1 MDRRQEK
8 QRVTGIMQSSKSAK
22 KFSKDAA
29 YKHFSDHFLHNLIG
43 LYAQSL
49 TNQAA
54 ADLLDKGWAFLQDS
68 NPQEGKICLKN
79 VTEDLGTGNHLKTQ
93 VEVNITDIPFVVDS
107 VRIELARNG
116 HTINQFY
123 TVAELPLL
131 RDASGALQDND
142 GQSAEEPVQ
151 HELYAVFDVDWRG
164 DEDYLTD
171 LHKKLVKV
179 LDDVKSAVSDWRPMQ
194 KALLSVVKT
203 WQDSLVGDPR
213 YDQAMLEEA
222 KSFMMWLYEHFT
234 FLGART
240 YVLKHDKDN
249 KSYLELKSEKGAG
262 LGLLRQK
269 KYTTAITRPFL
280 SQDRVHA
287 LSLDTDLFY
296 FTKTNTK
303 ATVHRD
309 AYTDLLGVRYFD
321 KQGNII
327 GELRFVGLLSS
338 DAYDSDPSKIPVLRK
353 KIHDVM
359 CRAAIR
365 SRFASRLLQHILKSL
380 PTDELFQAPTKNLR
394 ETAVGILQV
403 QDLSRTVVFVRRDI
417 FNSFYTVL
425 VYTPKEYYNTR
436 VRLVIESY
444 FRVLFKSQEVSATPV
459 FSESNL
465 ASVYFTIRVEP
476 ESKLVVNVSEMQAK
490 IDSIVMPVREQL
502 VQLIKRECDPRK
514 AGLII
519 EKYVAAMPDK
529 YLSNVVPQVAFLDI
543 AELMK
548 INSENPIHATL
559 TKDQESSNGQVAAAW
574 FLKIYQ
580 YQEAAVLA
588 DIMPILD
595 NLGLKV
601 IRERLFTIEY
611 SEQETVSI
619 IEIRLVVKNDKICL
633 SPTRGQE
640 VINCLIQVIQGKAY
654 NEKLNQVLGM
664 TDISCRQ
671 VELILSYLHYCKQTN
686 FSLSFDYMVETFLRY
701 PELLESL
708 LHLFTIRFEQQDKK
722 IADNAVES
730 FLPKLHAKME
740 SVSSLSEDRV
750 FVRMEEMILA
760 TVRTN
765 FYQRDRQALS
775 IKVLPAMVSEMPL
788 PHPAIE
794 TFVFSMRV
802 VGVHLRMSKV
812 ARGGI
817 RWSDRTED
825 YRTEVLGLMQ
835 AQDLKNAIIVPDGAK
850 GVFVPKNLEQYVTAE
865 DRYEEARVCYTIF
878 IQALLEI
885 TDNYVSQDL
894 VHPHAMMRHDGDDA
908 YLVVAADKG
917 TAKFSDTANSISQA
931 YNFWLDDAFASG
943 GKHGYDHKILGI
955 TAKGAWQSVMWHF
968 AFCNKNP
975 EQDEVS
981 VVGIGDMSGDVFG
994 NGMLLSKKI
1003 KLVAAFDHRHIFID
1017 PNPDTEKSYA
1027 ERKRLFAL
1035 SRSSWADYDSACLS
1049 EGGAVYTR
1057 EAKYIQISAQA
1068 ASVLQIKHAKLTPND
1083 LIQAIL
1089 SAPVDL
1095 LWNGGIGTYVR
1106 SSTQTNRE
1114 CGDPSNDG
1122 CRISALELRA
1132 AVIGEGGNLGFT
1144 QEARIEYLLHHGLMN
1159 TDFVDN
1165 AGGVMCSDNEV
1176 NIKILLQSLVQNNLL
1191 TFKERNVLLNKLIP
1205 DVTDLVLRNIYLQNL
1220 ALSISEVGLLSK
1232 WEIYLRTIEA
1242 YTKSGHVDPDVDKL
1256 PDREAIAQRLAN
1268 EQQPLTRAELAI
1280 LLSRAKSLL
1289 VRSLKKT
1296 SFIDSK
1302 LCLCYLESAFPDLL
1316 RKKYHADIKKHPL
1329 RRDIVATQLANL
1341 CISDMGICYIQ
1352 QMMDE
1357 TGCQA
1362 EQAVIA
1368 YHIAVDIY
1376 DLRKVTGLLHNHAYN
1391 FERKIFLSIYD
1402 DIRSLLRHSAKWLIQ
1417 NIPLTATDEDSET
1430 IKMLSKDIGQLRSL
1444 LFKRLQADM
1453 PEALMEKQAPLA
1465 EYGLPEDVE
1474 EKLLCLR
1481 YYSPLVNIAFAARSV
1496 DGVKADFMT
1505 IYYAVA
1511 KRLNI
1516 NWMLEQVDDYDVDSV
1531 WTQAAKVGIICEI
1544 ENLQRQMSVMVY
1556 TNIKSRQLTDE
1567 TVVSFLHDAYGEG
1580 VSIWDDFFAEISALP
1595 TYNFSIFSV
1604 MLKRLQDLN
1613 RFFTEEAL
1621 SE

>member
-8 QRVTGIMQSSKSAK
+8 QRIAGIMQSSNSAK
-22 KFSKDAA
+22 KNSKNQA
-29 YKHFSDHFLHNLIG
+29 YKHYSDHFLQNLVG
-43 LYAQSL
+43 LYGRSL
-49 TNQAA
+49 TNDAA
-54 ADLLDKGWAFLQDS
+54 ADLLDKGWAFAQEV
-68 NPQEGKICLKN
+68 NPQEGKIALHN
-79 VTEDLGTGNHLKTQ
+79 IMEDRGEGNQLKTL
-93 VEVNITDIPFVVDS
+93 VEVCIADIPFVVDS

-131 RDASGALQDND
+131 RDANGKLQDAD
-142 GQSAEEPVQ
+142 DQHTEEAGKR
-151 HELYAVFDVDWRG
+151 ELYAIFEVDWRG
-164 DEDYLTD
+164 DEEYLAD
-171 LHKKLVKV
+171 MHAKLVKV
-179 LDDVKSAVSDWRPMQ
+179 LEDVKSAVSDWRPMQ

-213 YDQAMLEEA
+213 YDQVMLEEA
-222 KSFMMWLYEHFT
+222 KCFMSWLYEHFT

-240 YVLKHDKDN
+240 YVLKHDSDN
-249 KSYLELKSEKGAG
+249 NSYLELKSEKGAG

-338 DAYDSDPSKIPVLRK
+338 DAYDSDPTKIPVLRK

-359 CRAAIR
+359 CGAAIR

-380 PTDELFQAPTKNLR
+380 PTDELFQAPTKNLSD
-394 ETAVGILQV
+394 TAIGILQV

-436 VRLVIESY
+436 VRLIIENY
-444 FRVLFKSQEVSATPV
+444 FRILFKSQEIAATPV

-465 ASVYFTIRVEP
+465 ASVYFTIRVDP
-476 ESKLVVNVSEMQAK
+476 ESKVVVNAKEMQAK
-490 IDSIVMPVREQL
+490 IESIVMPVREQL
-502 VQLIKRECDPRK
+502 EQKIKKEYDPRK

-519 EKYVAAMPDK
+519 DRYVAAMPDK
-529 YLSNVVPQVAFLDI
+529 YLSNVTHQDAFLDI

-548 INSENPIHATL
+548 INSGNPIHATL
-559 TKDQESSNGQVAAAW
+559 SKDQSKKSDHAAAW
-574 FLKIYQ
+574 YLKIYQ
-580 YQEAAVLA
+580 YQEASVLA

-611 SEQETVSI
+611 SEAETVSI
-619 IEIRLVVKNDKICL
+619 IEIRLVVKNDNIRL
-633 SPTRGQE
+633 SPSRGRE
-640 VINCLIQVIQGKAY
+640 VINCLIQVIQGKAHS
-654 NEKLNQVLGM
+654 EKLNQVLGM
-664 TDISCRQ
+664 TDITCRQ
-671 VELILSYLHYCKQTN
+671 VELVLAYLHYCKQTN
-686 FSLSFDYMVETFLRY
+686 FALSFDYMVETFLRY
-701 PELLESL
+701 PALLESL
-708 LHLFTIRFEQQDKK
+708 LHLFTLRFEQQDKK
-722 IADNAVES
+722 MADTAVES
-730 FLPKLHAKME
+730 FLPKLHTKME
-740 SVSSLSEDRV
+740 AVDSLSEDRV
-750 FVRMEEMILA
+750 FVRMQEMILA

-765 FYQRDRQALS
+765 FYQRDREALS
-775 IKVLPAMVSEMPL
+775 VKILPAKISEMPL

-850 GVFVPKNLEQYVTAE
+850 GVFVPRNLNQYDTAE
-865 DRYEEARVCYTIF
+865 TRYEEARTCYTIF

-885 TDNYVSQDL
+885 TDNYVGQDI

-917 TAKFSDTANSISQA
+917 TAKFSDTANSVSRA
-931 YNFWLDDAFASG
+931 FNFWLDDAFASG
-943 GKHGYDHKILGI
+943 GEHGYDHKVLGI

-968 AFCNKNP
+968 AFRNKNP

-1003 KLVAAFDHRHIFID
+1003 KLVAAFDHRHIFLD
-1017 PNPDTEKSYA
+1017 PNPDPEKSYA
-1027 ERKRLFAL
+1027 ERKRLFGLA
-1035 SRSSWADYDSACLS
+1035 RSSWADYDSACLS

-1068 ASVLQIKHAKLTPND
+1068 ASVLQVKHTKLTPNA
-1083 LIQAIL
+1083 LMQAIL

-1114 CGDPSNDG
+1114 CRDPSNDG
-1122 CRISALELRA
+1122 CRISALDLRA

-1176 NIKILLQSLVQNNLL
+1176 NIKILLQSLVQNDVLS
-1191 TFKERNVLLNKLIP
+1191 FKERNVLLNKLIP

-1220 ALSISEVGLLSK
+1220 ALSISEVGLLAK

-1242 YTKSGHVDPDVDKL
+1242 LAKSGQVDPVVDKL

-1289 VRSLKKT
+1289 VKALKKN
-1296 SFIDSK
+1296 SFIDSQ

-1316 RKKYHADIKKHPL
+1316 RQKYLADIEKHPL

-1391 FERKIFLSIYD
+1391 FERKVFLSIYD

-1417 NIPLTATDEDSET
+1417 NITLVVSEENSET
-1430 IKMLSKDIGQLRSL
+1430 IKMLSADIKQLRGL
-1444 LFKRLQADM
+1444 LYKRLQADM
-1453 PEALMEKQAPLA
+1453 PEDMIEKKAVLQEYALP
-1465 EYGLPEDVE
+1465 GDVE

-1481 YYSPLVNIAFAARSV
+1481 YYSPLVNIAFAARAV

-1505 IYYAVA
+1505 IYYAMA

-1516 NWMLEQVDDYDVDSV
+1516 NWMLEQVDGYDVDSV
-1531 WTQAAKVGIICEI
+1531 WTQAAKVGVICEI
-1544 ENLQRQMSVMVY
+1544 ENLQRHMSVQVY
-1556 TNIKSRQLTDE
+1556 TKIKSNQLSE
-1567 TVVSFLHDAYGEG
+1567 ESVVDFLEDTYGEG
-1580 VSIWDDFFAEISALP
+1580 VSTWDDFFTEISALP

-1604 MLKRLQDLN
+1604 MLKRLQDLS
-1613 RFFTEEAL
+1613 RVFTQEATV
-1621 SE
+1621 E

>member
-8 QRVTGIMQSSKSAK
+8 RRITNIVQSSESAKKHSKSAT
-22 KFSKDAA
+22 
-29 YKHFSDHFLHNLIG
+29 YKHFSDHFSHNLIG
-43 LYAQSL
+43 LYARSL
-49 TNQAA
+49 SDQTA
-54 ADLLDKGWAFLQDS
+54 ADILDKGWAFVQ
-68 NPQEGKICLKN
+68 NTKPQEGKVALRN
-79 VTEDLGTGNHLKTQ
+79 VTEDLDDGNQLKTQ
-93 VEVNITDIPFVVDS
+93 VEVNIADIPFVVDS
-107 VRIELARNG
+107 IRIELARNG
-116 HTINQFY
+116 HTIHQFY
-123 TVAELPLL
+123 TVAELPLS
-131 RDASGALQDND
+131 RNAKGELQEVD
-142 GQSAEEPVQ
+142 GQQEEDAVK
-151 HELYAVFDVDWRG
+151 HELYAIFEVDWRG
-164 DEDYLTD
+164 DDAYLAD
-171 LHKKLVKV
+171 LHAKLIKV
-179 LDDVKSAVSDWRPMQ
+179 LDDVKSAVADWRPMQ

-203 WQDSLVGDPR
+203 WQDGLIGDPR
-213 YDQAMLEEA
+213 FDQTSLEEA
-222 KSFMMWLYEHFT
+222 KCFMSWLYEHFT

-240 YVLKHDKDN
+240 YVLKHDSAN
-249 KSYLELKSEKGAG
+249 NSYLELKSEKGAG

-280 SQDRVHA
+280 SQDRVQA

-338 DAYDSDPSKIPVLRK
+338 DAYDSDPTTIPMLRK

-359 CRAAIR
+359 CHAAIR

-380 PTDELFQAPTKNLR
+380 PTDELFQAPTKNLSD
-394 ETAVGILQV
+394 TAIGILQV
-403 QDLSRTVVFVRRDI
+403 QDLSRTIVFVRRDI

-436 VRLVIESY
+436 VRLVIENY
-444 FRVLFKSQEVSATPV
+444 FRILFKSQEISATPV

-476 ESKLVVNVSEMQAK
+476 ESKVVVNAKEMQAK
-490 IDSIVMPVREQL
+490 IESIVMPVREQL
-502 VQLIKRECDPRK
+502 QQKIRKEYDPRK

-519 EKYVAAMPDK
+519 DRYVAAMPDK
-529 YLSNVVPQVAFLDI
+529 YLGNVSHQDAFLDI
-543 AELMK
+543 AELIK
-548 INSENPIHATL
+548 INSGNPIHATL
-559 TKDQESSNGQVAAAW
+559 TKDQGETGNHAAAW

-580 YQEAAVLA
+580 YQEASVLA

-611 SEQETVSI
+611 SESETVSI
-619 IEIRLVVKNDKICL
+619 IEIRLVVKNDKIRL
-633 SPTRGQE
+633 SPSRCRE
-640 VINCLIQVIQGKAY
+640 VIRCLIQVIQGKAH
-654 NEKLNQVLGM
+654 NEKLNQILGM
-664 TDISCRQ
+664 TDITCRH
-671 VELILSYLHYCKQTN
+671 VELVLAYLHYCKQTN
-686 FSLSFDYMVETFLRY
+686 FALSFHYMVETFLRY

-708 LHLFTIRFEQQDKK
+708 LHLFTVRFEQQDKNM
-722 IADNAVES
+722 ANAAVES
-730 FLPKLHAKME
+730 FLPKLHNKME
-740 SVSSLSEDRV
+740 MVDSLSEDRV
-750 FVRMEEMILA
+750 FVRMQEMVLA

-765 FYQRDRQALS
+765 FYQKDREALS
-775 IKVLPAMVSEMPL
+775 VKILPAKISEMPL
-788 PHPAIE
+788 PHPLIE

-850 GVFVPKNLEQYVTAE
+850 GVFVPKNLNQFDTAE
-865 DRYEEARVCYTIF
+865 TRYEEARACYTIF

-885 TDNYVSQDL
+885 TDNYIGQDL

-917 TAKFSDTANSISQA
+917 TAKFSDTANGVSRA
-931 YNFWLDDAFASG
+931 FNFWLDDAFASG
-943 GKHGYDHKILGI
+943 GEHGYDHKILGI

-968 AFCNKNP
+968 AFLNKNP
-975 EQDEVS
+975 EHDEVS

-1003 KLVAAFDHRHIFID
+1003 KLVAAFDHRHIFLD
-1017 PNPDTEKSYA
+1017 PNPDTQKSYT

-1035 SRSSWADYDSACLS
+1035 PRSSWADYDSACLS

-1068 ASVLQIKHAKLTPND
+1068 ASILQVKHAKMTPNA

-1122 CRISALELRA
+1122 CRISALDLRA

-1176 NIKILLQSLVQNNLL
+1176 NIKILLQSLVQNHVL
-1191 TFKERNVLLNKLIP
+1191 TFKERNALLNKLIP
-1205 DVTDLVLRNIYLQNL
+1205 DVTNLVLRNIYLQNL
-1220 ALSISEVGLLSK
+1220 ALSISEVGLLAK

-1242 YTKSGHVDPDVDKL
+1242 YEKSGHVDPEVDKL

-1268 EQQPLTRAELAI
+1268 DQQPLTRAELAI

-1289 VRSLKKT
+1289 VKALKKT
-1296 SFIDSK
+1296 SFIDSQ
-1302 LCLCYLESAFPDLL
+1302 LCLCYFESAFPDLL
-1316 RKKYHADIKKHPL
+1316 RKKYHQDIEKHLL

-1376 DLRKVTGLLHNHAYN
+1376 DLRKVTDLLHSHAYN
-1391 FERKIFLSIYD
+1391 FERKVFLMIYD

-1417 NIPLTATDEDSET
+1417 NITLIATEENSET
-1430 IKMLSKDIGQLRSL
+1430 IKTLSEDISQLRGL
-1444 LFKRLQADM
+1444 LYKRLEGDM
-1453 PEALMEKQAPLA
+1453 PEAIRERRTLLE
-1465 EYGLPEDVE
+1465 EYGLPEDIE

-1481 YYSPLVNIAFAARSV
+1481 HYPPLVNIAFAARSV

-1505 IYYAVA
+1505 VYYAVA

-1516 NWMLEQVDDYDVDSV
+1516 NWMLEQVDDYAVDSV
-1531 WTQAAKVGIICEI
+1531 WTQAAKVGVICEI
-1544 ENLQRQMSVMVY
+1544 ESLQRQMSVVVY
-1556 TNIKSRQLTDE
+1556 TKIKSKQLTDE
-1567 TVVSFLHDAYGEG
+1567 LVVNFLHEVFEEG
-1580 VSIWDDFFAEISALP
+1580 VSTWDEFFTEISALP

-1613 RFFTEEAL
+1613 RVFTQDATVD
-1621 SE
+1621 